1 MIEQSIEIGAKRP
14 PIPAYIT
21 LRQHYGKH
29 RAGCLRRE
37 ILMRKRNQNAERHV
51 RESRGVRV
59 YVALLKKTDPYK
71 NSKTEREFKRLGK
84 DGTTWPKPR

>member
-1 MIEQSIEIGAKRP
+1 
-14 PIPAYIT
+14 
-21 LRQHYGKH
+21 
-29 RAGCLRRE
+29 
-37 ILMRKRNQNAERHV
+37 MRKRNQNAERHV